1 MKKPIGRYKAI
12 GYAVIVGMVM
22 NHSQVG
28 HAGWT
33 GAINGFG
40 FGWAS
45 VNVKSS
51 SGFTGRTAT
60 PNMDDPSASMA
71 PNPDEYFANAE
82 LPQDASSATLARIK
96 GFAGYI
102 WQAITL
108 GSDGDKTDAKDID
121 DRVTIQ
127 ASDCALLTIASSIS
141 SSNGNSGTI
150 SVDAIGTGGTAL
162 LLRGFEYEGPLPND
176 DTNTPISEPLE
187 FLKTN
192 GVVKWDLLYVGPF
205 NMTRSN
211 CTAIVIP
218 FTGNIS
224 NLYFVADGEA
234 KSNPLTITCPSN
246 VVFTCSGPTDY
257 PVQISGGC
265 GTVTVT
271 YSPPANSIPLGVTTN
286 VTVTATDE
294 VGTTNQCTFTA
305 TRQNALQ
312 FDGFYSPLQG
322 RVGTDCST
330 VFKKSELTSLG
341 QVVPIKFKTLC
352 NGINYSATVPTYEIV
367 RCSDNVIIKT
377 NTFEFVSNE
386 WHGQFDTGE
395 QGIGIGVGQYVI
407 RVKLQDG
414 TIKTVAVK
422 TKK

>member
-12 GYAVIVGMVM
+12 GYAVIAGLVM

-33 GAINGFG
+33 GAMNGYG

-60 PNMDDPSASMA
+60 PDMDAPSASMA

-82 LPQDASSATLARIK
+82 LPQDASSATVARIK

-102 WQAITL
+102 WQGITI

-121 DRVTIQ
+121 DRITIQ
-127 ASDCALLTIASSIS
+127 TSDCAVLTIASSIS

-162 LLRGFEYEGPLPND
+162 LLRGIYFEGLLPND

-211 CTAIVIP
+211 CNAIVIP

-234 KSNPLTITCPSN
+234 KSNPLILNCPSN
-246 VVFTCSGPTDY
+246 VVLGCSNTGYGVTT
-257 PVQISGGC
+257 SGGC
-265 GTVTVT
+265 GNVMLTFN
-271 YSPPANSIPLGVTTN
+271 PPASSLVIGVPTN

-305 TRQNALQ
+305 TRQSVLTISG
-312 FDGFYSPLQG
+312 FDPPLQG
-322 RVGTDCST
+322 REGTDCT
-330 VFKKSELTSLG
+330 KVFKKSELTSLG
-341 QVVPIKFKTLC
+341 QVIPIKFKTFC
-352 NGINYSATVPTYEIV
+352 NGINYSGAVPTYEV
-367 RCSDNVIIKT
+367 ERCSDHAIVKT
-377 NTFEFVSNE
+377 GSFIFVSQE
-386 WHGQFDTGE
+386 WHAQFDSGE
-395 QGIGIGVGQYVI
+395 QGIGVTVGQYVI
-407 RVKLQDG
+407 RVILPDG
-414 TIKTVAVK
+414 STQTAAVK
-422 TKK
+422 FK